1 MKMNTPTL
9 PPSKLPE
16 VGTTIFTTMSALA
29 SEHGALNVAQG
40 FPDLSPPTNLKEA
53 VKKAIDEGYNQYAPM
68 AGDPGL
74 RVWISEM
81 YNQEHGAFYN
91 ADSEITIGAGAS
103 SLLFASIQALVF
115 PGDEVIIVDPAYDL
129 YAPAVRLAGGVIAR
143 ASLPKPPN
151 LGGPGGAIDPEA
163 IRNLISD
170 KTKLVIINAPHNPTG
185 ACFTSEGLN
194 ELADVLSE
202 SNCFLFSDEVYGP
215 MNHDGR
221 PFLSA
226 AGHPGLKNRTLVF
239 GSFGKLLHATG
250 WKIGWVTAP
259 EEITRELRKI
269 HQYDVFS
276 TGAPIQRGL
285 AQYLITDDASKH
297 LRELGPIYEKKR
309 DRLLK
314 GLDGTE
320 FIFSPAEGG
329 YFQILDYSKLDS
341 RGDIEIAREWTVKHG
356 IATIPISPF
365 RQPGSTEAKE
375 EKRLRICFAKGDS
388 TIDEAIKKLRAID
401 TYYKLL

>member
-1 MKMNTPTL
+1 MKTPKL

-29 SEHGALNVAQG
+29 SKHQALNVAQG
-40 FPDLSPPTNLKEA
+40 FPDLATPTHLKEA
-53 VKKAIDEGYNQYAPM
+53 VKRAIDDGYNQYAPM
-68 AGDPGL
+68 AGDSEL
-74 RVWISEM
+74 RTWISEM
-81 YNQEHGAFYN
+81 YNQAHGAVYN

-103 SLLFASIQALVF
+103 SLLFASIQALVL

-129 YAPAVRLAGGVIAR
+129 YAPAVHLAGGVIVR
-143 ASLPKPPN
+143 AAIPQPAN
-151 LGGPGGAIDPEA
+151 LGGQGGAIDTDV

-170 KTKLVIINAPHNPTG
+170 NTKLVIINAPHNPTG
-185 ACFTSEGLN
+185 ACFTSKGLN
-194 ELADVLSE
+194 ALADVLFE
-202 SNCFLFSDEVYGP
+202 SNCFLLSDEVYGP

-250 WKIGWVTAP
+250 WKIGWVAAP

-285 AQYLITDDASKH
+285 TQYLITDHASKH

-314 GLDGTE
+314 GLDGTA

-341 RGDIEIAREWTVKHG
+341 RGDIEVARDWTIKHG

-365 RQPGSTEAKE
+365 RQPGSQEAKE

-401 TYYKLL
+401 TYYKAR

>member
-1 MKMNTPTL
+1 MKTPQL

-29 SEHGALNVAQG
+29 SKHGALNVAQG

-74 RVWISEM
+74 RAWISDM
-81 YNQEHGAFYN
+81 YVQEHGSFYN
-91 ADSEITIGAGAS
+91 TDHEITIGAGAS

-115 PGDEVIIVDPAYDL
+115 PGDEVIVVDPAYDL
-129 YAPAVRLAGGVIAR
+129 YAPAVHLAGGRVLR
-143 ASLPKPPN
+143 AALPKSPN
-151 LGGPGGAIDPEA
+151 SGGPGGAIDTEA
-163 IRNLISD
+163 IKNIISA
-170 KTKLVIINAPHNPTG
+170 KTKLIIINAPHNPTG

-202 SNCFLFSDEVYGP
+202 SNCFLLSDEVYGP

-250 WKIGWVTAP
+250 WKIGWVAAP
-259 EEITRELRKI
+259 EKITRELRKI

-276 TGAPIQRGL
+276 TGAPIQRGI
-285 AQYLITDDASKH
+285 AEYLITDDASKH

-309 DRLLK
+309 DRLLN
-314 GLDGTE
+314 GLDGTD

-365 RQPGSTEAKE
+365 RQPGSKEAKE

-401 TYYKLL
+401 TYYKSR

>member
-1 MKMNTPTL
+1 MNTPTL

-143 ASLPKPPN
+143 AALPKPPN

>member
-1 MKMNTPTL
+1 
-9 PPSKLPE
+9 
-16 VGTTIFTTMSALA
+16 LA
-29 SEHGALNVAQG
+29 N
-40 FPDLSPPTNLKEA
+40 
-53 VKKAIDEGYNQYAPM
+53 
-68 AGDPGL
+68 
-74 RVWISEM
+74 
-81 YNQEHGAFYN
+81 
-91 ADSEITIGAGAS
+91 
-103 SLLFASIQALVF
+103 
-115 PGDEVIIVDPAYDL
+115 
-129 YAPAVRLAGGVIAR
+129 
-143 ASLPKPPN
+143 
-151 LGGPGGAIDPEA
+151 
-163 IRNLISD
+163 
-170 KTKLVIINAPHNPTG
+170 
-185 ACFTSEGLN
+185 
-194 ELADVLSE
+194 VLSE

-285 AQYLITDDASKH
+285 AQYLITEDASKH

-314 GLDGTE
+314 GLEGTE
-320 FIFSPAEGG
+320 FIYSPAEGG

-341 RGDIEIAREWTVKHG
+341 RGDIEIAREWTIKHG

-401 TYYKLL
+401 TYYKTR

>member
-1 MKMNTPTL
+1 MKTPTL

-40 FPDLSPPTNLKEA
+40 FPDLSPPANLKEA
-53 VKKAIDEGYNQYAPM
+53 VKRAIDEGYNQYAPM
-68 AGDPGL
+68 AGDLGL
-74 RVWISEM
+74 RAWISEM
-81 YNQEHGAFYN
+81 YDQAHGAFFN
-91 ADSEITIGAGAS
+91 ADYEITIGAGAS

-129 YAPAVRLAGGVIAR
+129 YAPAVHLAGGVIAR
-143 ASLPKPPN
+143 AALPQPPN
-151 LGGPGGAIDPEA
+151 LGGPGGAIDPEI

-185 ACFTSEGLN
+185 ACFTAEGLN

-285 AQYLITDDASKH
+285 AQYLITEDASKH

-314 GLDGTE
+314 GLDGTA

-341 RGDIEIAREWTVKHG
+341 RGDIEVAREWTIKHG
-356 IATIPISPF
+356 IATIPLSPF
-365 RQPGSTEAKE
+365 RQLGSKEAKE
-375 EKRLRICFAKGDS
+375 EKRLRICFAKDDS

-401 TYYKLL
+401 MYYKSR

>member
-1 MKMNTPTL
+1 MKTPQL

-29 SEHGALNVAQG
+29 SKHGALNVAQG

-53 VKKAIDEGYNQYAPM
+53 VKNAIDEGYNQYAPM

-74 RVWISEM
+74 RAWISDM
-81 YNQEHGAFYN
+81 YVQEHGAFYN
-91 ADSEITIGAGAS
+91 TDNEITIGAGAS

-129 YAPAVRLAGGVIAR
+129 YAPAVHLAGGRILR
-143 ASLPKPPN
+143 AALPKSPN
-151 LGGPGGAIDPEA
+151 SGGPGGAIDTEA
-163 IRNLISD
+163 IKNLISS
-170 KTKLVIINAPHNPTG
+170 KTKLTIINSPHNPTG

-202 SNCFLFSDEVYGP
+202 SNCFLLSDEVYGP

-226 AGHPGLKNRTLVF
+226 AGHPELKDRTLVF

-250 WKIGWVTAP
+250 WKIGWVAAP
-259 EEITRELRKI
+259 EKLTKELRKI

-285 AQYLITDDASKH
+285 AEYLITDDASKH
-297 LRELGPIYEKKR
+297 LRELGPIYEQKR
-309 DRLLK
+309 DRLLN
-314 GLDGTE
+314 GLEGTE

-341 RGDIEIAREWTVKHG
+341 RGDIEIAREWTIKHG

-365 RQPGSTEAKE
+365 RKPGSKEAAE
-375 EKRLRICFAKGDS
+375 EKGLRICFAKGDS

-401 TYYKLL
+401 TYYKSL

>member
-1 MKMNTPTL
+1 MKTPTL

-16 VGTTIFTTMSALA
+16 VGTTIFTAMSALA

-74 RVWISEM
+74 RAWISEM
-81 YNQEHGAFYN
+81 YNREHGAFYN

-103 SLLFASIQALVF
+103 SLLFASIQALVL

-129 YAPAVRLAGGVIAR
+129 YAPAVHLAGGVIAR
-143 ASLPKPPN
+143 AAIPKPSS
-151 LGGPGGAIDPEA
+151 LGGHGGAIDAEV
-163 IRNLISD
+163 IRSLISD
-170 KTKLVIINAPHNPTG
+170 KTRLVIINAPHNPTG

-194 ELADVLSE
+194 NLADVLSE

-226 AGHPGLKNRTLVF
+226 AGHPRLKNRTLVF

-250 WKIGWVTAP
+250 WKIGWVAAP

-285 AQYLITDDASKH
+285 AQYLITEDASKH

-341 RGDIEIAREWTVKHG
+341 RGDIEIAREWTIKHG

-401 TYYKLL
+401 TYYKTR

>member
-1 MKMNTPTL
+1 MKTPQL

-29 SEHGALNVAQG
+29 SKHGALNVAQG

-74 RVWISEM
+74 RAWISEM
-81 YNQEHGAFYN
+81 YVQEHGAFYN
-91 ADSEITIGAGAS
+91 TDNEITIGAGAS

-115 PGDEVIIVDPAYDL
+115 PGDEVIVVDPAYDL
-129 YAPAVRLAGGVIAR
+129 YAPAVHLAGGRILR
-143 ASLPKPPN
+143 AALPKSQN
-151 LGGPGGAIDPEA
+151 SGGPGGAIDTEA
-163 IRNLISD
+163 IKNLISS
-170 KTKLVIINAPHNPTG
+170 KTKLTIINSPHNPTG

-202 SNCFLFSDEVYGP
+202 SNCFLLSDEVYGP

-226 AGHPGLKNRTLVF
+226 AGHAKLKDRTLVF

-250 WKIGWVTAP
+250 WKIGWVAAP
-259 EEITRELRKI
+259 EKLTKELRKI

-285 AQYLITDDASKH
+285 AEYLITDDASKH
-297 LRELGPIYEKKR
+297 LRELGPIYEQKR
-309 DRLLK
+309 DRLLN
-314 GLDGTE
+314 GLEGTE

-341 RGDIEIAREWTVKHG
+341 RGDIEIAREWTIKHG

-365 RQPGSTEAKE
+365 RKPGSKEAAE
-375 EKRLRICFAKGDS
+375 EKGLRICFAKGDS

-401 TYYKLL
+401 TYYKSL

>member
-1 MKMNTPTL
+1 MNMPTL

-16 VGTTIFTTMSALA
+16 VGTTIFTAMSALA

-40 FPDLSPPTNLKEA
+40 FPDLSPPSNLKEA

-74 RVWISEM
+74 RTWISEM
-81 YNQEHGAFYN
+81 YNQEHGALYN
-91 ADSEITIGAGAS
+91 PDSEITIGAGAS

-129 YAPAVRLAGGVIAR
+129 YGPAVHLAGGVIAR
-143 ASLPKPPN
+143 AALPKPSS
-151 LGGPGGAIDPEA
+151 LGGPGGAIDAEV
-163 IRNLISD
+163 IRSLISD

-194 ELADVLSE
+194 ELANVLSE

-314 GLDGTE
+314 GLEGTE

-341 RGDIEIAREWTVKHG
+341 RGDIEIAREWTIKHG
-356 IATIPISPF
+356 IATIPLSPF
-365 RQPGSTEAKE
+365 RQPGSPEAKE

-388 TIDEAIKKLRAID
+388 TIDEAIQKLRAID
-401 TYYKLL
+401 TYYKTR

>member
-1 MKMNTPTL
+1 MKTPQL

-29 SEHGALNVAQG
+29 SKHGALNVAQG

-74 RVWISEM
+74 CAWISDM
-81 YNQEHGAFYN
+81 YVQEHGAFYN
-91 ADSEITIGAGAS
+91 TDNEITIGAGAS

-115 PGDEVIIVDPAYDL
+115 PGDEVIVVDPAYDL
-129 YAPAVRLAGGVIAR
+129 YAPAVHLAGGRILR
-143 ASLPKPPN
+143 AALPKSPN
-151 LGGPGGAIDPEA
+151 SGGPGGAIDTEA
-163 IRNLISD
+163 IKSLISA
-170 KTKLVIINAPHNPTG
+170 KTKLTIINAPHNPTG

-194 ELADVLSE
+194 ELAEVLSE
-202 SNCFLFSDEVYGP
+202 SNCFLLSDEVYGP

-250 WKIGWVTAP
+250 WKIGWVAAP
-259 EEITRELRKI
+259 EKITRELRKI

-285 AQYLITDDASKH
+285 AEYLITDDASKH
-297 LRELGPIYEKKR
+297 LSELGPIYEKKR
-309 DRLLK
+309 DRLLN
-314 GLDGTE
+314 GLEGTD

-341 RGDIEIAREWTVKHG
+341 RGDIEIAREWTIKHG
-356 IATIPISPF
+356 IAMIPISPF

-388 TIDEAIKKLRAID
+388 TIDEAIKKLQAID
-401 TYYKLL
+401 TYYKTR

>member
-1 MKMNTPTL
+1 MKTPQL

-29 SEHGALNVAQG
+29 SKHGALNVAQG

-74 RVWISEM
+74 RAWISEM
-81 YNQEHGAFYN
+81 YVQEHGAFYN
-91 ADSEITIGAGAS
+91 TDNEITIGAGAS

-115 PGDEVIIVDPAYDL
+115 PGDEVIVVDPAYDL
-129 YAPAVRLAGGVIAR
+129 YAPAVHLAGGRILR
-143 ASLPKPPN
+143 AALPKSPN
-151 LGGPGGAIDPEA
+151 SGGPGGAIDTEA
-163 IRNLISD
+163 IKNLISS
-170 KTKLVIINAPHNPTG
+170 KTKLTIINAPHNPTG

-202 SNCFLFSDEVYGP
+202 SNCFLLSDEVYGP

-226 AGHPGLKNRTLVF
+226 AGHPELKDRTLVF

-250 WKIGWVTAP
+250 WKIGWVAAP
-259 EEITRELRKI
+259 EKITKELRKI

-285 AQYLITDDASKH
+285 AEYLITDDASKH
-297 LRELGPIYEKKR
+297 LSELGPIYEKKR
-309 DRLLK
+309 DRLLN
-314 GLDGTE
+314 GLDGTD

-341 RGDIEIAREWTVKHG
+341 RGDIEIAREWTIKHG

-365 RQPGSTEAKE
+365 RKPGSKEAAE
-375 EKRLRICFAKGDS
+375 EKGLRICFAKDDS
-388 TIDEAIKKLRAID
+388 TIDEAIKRLRAID
-401 TYYKLL
+401 TYYKSL

>member
-1 MKMNTPTL
+1 MKTPTL

-16 VGTTIFTTMSALA
+16 VGTTIFTAMSALA
-29 SEHGALNVAQG
+29 SENGALNVAQG

-74 RVWISEM
+74 RAWISEM
-81 YNQEHGAFYN
+81 YNQEHGALYN

-129 YAPAVRLAGGVIAR
+129 YAPAVHLAGGFITR
-143 ASLPKPPN
+143 AALPKPSN
-151 LGGPGGAIDPEA
+151 LGGPGGAIDPEV

-285 AQYLITDDASKH
+285 AEYLITEDASKH

-314 GLDGTE
+314 GLDGTA

-341 RGDIEIAREWTVKHG
+341 RGDIEIAREWTIKHG

-388 TIDEAIKKLRAID
+388 TIDEAIQKLRAID
-401 TYYKLL
+401 TYYKTR